1 MKKPRGLKFRLT
13 LVVTLDSGGDVTVNL
28 RGLLHRNTRPDEG
41 PWRVSVF
48 NQDGVTMVC
57 HVAVE
62 GPTFDWARTVERHV
76 VGHRLVLL
84 ADGRVVR
91 TKLRDAYAQLKQA
104 DVVVK
109 SASTNLTPEEQ
120 AMI

>member
-1 MKKPRGLKFRLT
+1 MKKPRGIKFRLT
-13 LVVTLDSGGDVTVNL
+13 LVVTLDSGGDVSINL
-28 RGLLHRNTRPDEG
+28 QGLLHRNTRPNEG

-57 HVAVE
+57 HIAVE
-62 GPTFDWARTVERHV
+62 GPTFDQARVVERHV

-84 ADGRVVR
+84 SDGRVVR
-91 TKLRDAYAQLKQA
+91 TKLRDAYVQLKQT

-109 SASTNLTPEEQ
+109 SAATTLTPEEQ
-120 AMI
+120 AKI